1 LLEKAMCRG
10 SSCIHIAGVTIGY
23 FDFDWKWYEMVSSS
37 VWNYLQYPFLFVFF
51 FLVKQATLVRVLHC
65 SGKLVPK
72 KSAMPNSSLDVW
84 N

>member
-1 LLEKAMCRG
+1 M
-10 SSCIHIAGVTIGY
+10 
-23 FDFDWKWYEMVSSS
+23 KWSHPLFGITYSTLF
-37 VWNYLQYPFLFVFF
+37 YLFVF